1 MEPSKILSAPLI
13 DVIFDGRNKEYG
25 AYELRKTYSRRIKK
39 ALIATTAIA
48 GLAFGGVTLAN
59 SVKKSETY
67 YQTRQVV
74 ELQAI
79 PDDKPPEKLPEPET
93 KPETEQVKTEQF
105 TAIEILPDDEVET
118 PPPSLDDLDSAR
130 IDTKTREGK
139 PDIFV
144 ADPPQDPGDDKGIL
158 EIKKNDEP
166 EGPAAVV
173 DIPAKFIGNWKRF
186 LETNLNANTPVDNG
200 AGPGRYTVIVQFVV
214 DKEGTVSEI
223 KTLTNHGYGLEEEAI
238 RVLKKAPKWE
248 PAIYQG
254 YKIKAFHKQMITFE
268 VPEE

>member
-1 MEPSKILSAPLI
+1 MESNKILSASLI

-25 AYELRKTYSRRIKK
+25 AYELRKTYSGRIKK
-39 ALIATTAIA
+39 ALVVTTVIA
-48 GLAFGGVTLAN
+48 GLAFGGATLAN
-59 SVKKSETY
+59 SFKKNEPDYRITPGIVL
-67 YQTRQVV
+67 T
-74 ELQAI
+74 EI
-79 PDDKPPEKLPEPET
+79 PDEKPPEKLPEPEP

-105 TAIEILPDDEVET
+105 TAPEILPDDEVQT

-158 EIKKNDEP
+158 DIKKNDEP

-186 LETNLNANTPVDNG
+186 LETNLNENTPTDNG

-214 DKEGTVSEI
+214 DKEGNVSEI
-223 KTLTNHGYGLEEEAI
+223 KTLTNHGYGLEEEAV

-254 YKIKAFHKQMITFE
+254 YKVKAFHKQMITFE